1 MAFTT
6 ICTLILGFLTFA
18 ALAIRPRRTK
28 LTVNAAL
35 ALAAAMSLMATPAL
49 ADPLTGEI
57 LKYEQLPLNNG
68 LAPSVGGAPFWG
80 RDERSTAYLNTNG
93 TPGYTG
99 GYVADDF
106 SDKVSTP
113 VVHVQWWGSYA
124 NDYLGVVP
132 GGGVNQFMI
141 SFADDVPAA
150 NGVPSHPGNWLS
162 SEIVNL
168 GGLSP
173 ASGTYSEKMVNPA
186 PGDDLYVYN
195 AELANPFPEQANII
209 YWMSIVALT
218 NDPIIGWGWHNRDY
232 QLTNALF
239 APVVP
244 GETNI
249 GSAAFPVMHFQDDA
263 VVGGIVNNVHQVG
276 FAPLFYQGPDDHPV
290 GVGPFSEDLAFR
302 LFTNVPEPGS
312 VVLFGMGAL
321 GLAFVAY
328 RRRRVR
334 VR

>member
-1 MAFTT
+1 MTITITFTLVL
-6 ICTLILGFLTFA
+6 CFLTLATA
-18 ALAIRPRRTK
+18 AVWLRRSRW
-28 LTVNAAL
+28 TVNATW
-35 ALAAAMSLMATPAL
+35 ALAAAISLAATPAL

-57 LKYEQLPLNNG
+57 LKFEQLPLNNG

-80 RDERSTAYLNTNG
+80 RDERSTAYLNTTG
-93 TPGYTG
+93 TGYTG

-113 VVHVQWWGSYA
+113 IVHVQWWGSYA

-141 SFADDVPAA
+141 SFATDVPAT
-150 NGVPSHPGNWLS
+150 NGVPSHPGTWLS

-173 ASGTYSEKMVNPA
+173 GSGTYTEKIVNPA

-195 AELANPFPEQANII
+195 AELANPFPELANTI

-218 NDPIIGWGWHNRDY
+218 NDPNIGWGWHNRDY

-239 APVVP
+239 APVLP

-263 VVGGIVNNVHQVG
+263 VVGGILNNVHQPG
-276 FAPLFYQGPDDHPV
+276 FGSLFYQGPDDHPV

>member
-1 MAFTT
+1 MAITT
-6 ICTLILGFLTFA
+6 TCTLILGFLTFA
-18 ALAIRPRRTK
+18 ALAIRPRRQ
-28 LTVNAAL
+28 LTVNAAM
-35 ALAAAMSLMATPAL
+35 AGRCNDADGHSGPGRPVNRRNPEIRAIAAQQR
-49 ADPLTGEI
+49 I
-57 LKYEQLPLNNG
+57 
-68 LAPSVGGAPFWG
+68 GAKRRRRPFWG

-150 NGVPSHPGNWLS
+150 NGIASHPGNWLS

-173 ASGTYSEKMVNPA
+173 ASGTYSEKLVNPA

-195 AELANPFPEQANII
+195 AELANPFPEQANLI

-232 QLTNALF
+232 QLTDSLF

-334 VR
+334 AR